1 MRLIQNV
8 VRTSYEYLS
17 MCACVCICKRKQSET
32 QQKAEAAPEDS
43 DLDRKR
49 RETEALLQSIG
60 ISPEPPLG
68 TVHRPLDRTEIS
80 SAPQP
85 PHSTMPPSKTHQ
97 NIAFLPL
104 PRSGCVIFWVCFM
117 SLNGTSSK
125 PLFRRAFPVFF
136 CLLDSAF

>member
-1 MRLIQNV
+1 MCVFANV
-8 VRTSYEYLS
+8 E
-17 MCACVCICKRKQSET
+17 QSET

-80 SAPQP
+80 ICTAAISLDNACLQKHIRKLPFYLCQDQAVLY
-85 PHSTMPPSKTHQ
+85 SGFLYGFEWDFIQTLYSVGFSQFLCLMDF
-97 NIAFLPL
+97 AF
-104 PRSGCVIFWVCFM
+104 
-117 SLNGTSSK
+117 
-125 PLFRRAFPVFF
+125 
-136 CLLDSAF
+136 

>member
-17 MCACVCICKRKQSET
+17 MCACVYICKRKQSET

-60 ISPEPPLG
+60 ISPEPSLG

-80 SAPQP
+80 FCTAA
-85 PHSTMPPSKTHQ
+85 T
-97 NIAFLPL
+97 
-104 PRSGCVIFWVCFM
+104 
-117 SLNGTSSK
+117 SLNNASLQNTSEHC
-125 PLFRRAFPVFF
+125 LFTFAKIRLCNILGSLHVSEWDFIQTSF
-136 CLLDSAF
+136 